1 MYLQCRLF
9 LVYLV
14 KREKHMEIIWK
25 EIPGFSDY
33 EVSNQGDIRKKDGG
47 KFITQAMNWNGYM
60 TATLRDDTGRRR
72 RIMVSRIVL
81 SAFSPCTADTRTTQ
95 VDHINQLKTDNRW
108 PENLRWATPHE
119 NKMAAAEYNPTKYR
133 RRPNERPVVRREQD
147 GTEHYYHSISEAAKT
162 VIEEKE
168 LGCKHWSAAAYIW
181 YSLNGRFLKAYGD
194 AYRYAT
200 ENDIINFNK

>member
-1 MYLQCRLF
+1 
-9 LVYLV
+9 
-14 KREKHMEIIWK
+14 ME
-25 EIPGFSDY
+25 G
-33 EVSNQGDIRKKDGG
+33 
-47 KFITQAMNWNGYM
+47 
-60 TATLRDDTGRRR
+60 DTGIQRLRGIQSGRYPQERRR
-72 RIMVSRIVL
+72 KDNNTGNELERL
-81 SAFSPCTADTRTTQ
+81 YDTRTTQ